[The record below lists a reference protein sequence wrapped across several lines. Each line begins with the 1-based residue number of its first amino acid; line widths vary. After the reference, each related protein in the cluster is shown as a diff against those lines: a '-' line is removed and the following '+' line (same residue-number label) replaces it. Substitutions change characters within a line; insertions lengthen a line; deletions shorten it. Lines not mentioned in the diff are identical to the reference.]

1 MTPTQELIATVMV
14 GILGGGGSLEIIKYL
29 IQRHDDK
36 KKGNRSLKSSIAEI
50 RENVADLKNEVQELK
65 EDDGAIMHDILYSEF
80 NRLTQQET
88 ITVEDRANVD
98 YLWQRYSKRGFNHKG
113 EILYKKICEIPVI
126 VKED

>member
-65 EDDGAIMHDILYSEF
+65 EDDGAIMHDRIFAEF
-80 NRLTQQET
+80 NRLTQQES
-88 ITVEDRANVD
+88 ITVEDRANID
-98 YLWQRYSKRGFNHKG
+98 YLWERYSKRGFNHKG
-113 EILYKKICEIPVI
+113 EILYKKICEIPVT